1 MRFSTAFVAAALIPL
16 SLAAPIN
23 HQRGLKEILGA
34 VGDAIKNPKL
44 TKSRLDVAS
53 GLKQTMG
60 SLQDV
65 AESADET
72 NNDGIAPLVQDA
84 MNGVSAAQGG
94 VKNIAKAIFSG
105 TTPKIED
112 QTTVAQ
118 GIVKAQT
125 AISQMAA
132 AVKTADA
139 SLSDD
144 IEQAQA
150 GIAKAADG
158 GKGVLESQNLG
169 FSDVGLTNDG
179 TAIAGQDGAA
189 PKGQNGANGANG
201 ANGNNGANTGAVD
214 TGKGANAGNAG
225 AAGKGA
231 TNADSQSTGAN
242 SDNGAAGTN
251 ADTGATNSDNGV
263 GVDKGANSD
272 NGAADTGANASN
284 GTGPDPS
291 SNTSSPVGVDS
302 AAKSLKGANRNSRF
316 KNRL

>member
-23 HQRGLKEILGA
+23 HQRGLKEIFGA

-72 NNDGIAPLVQDA
+72 NNDDIAPLVQDA
-84 MNGVSAAQGG
+84 MNGVLAAQGG

-112 QTTVAQ
+112 QTSVAQ

-132 AVKTADA
+132 AIKTADA

-144 IEQAQA
+144 IEQAQT
-150 GIAKAADG
+150 GISKAADG

-179 TAIAGQDGAA
+179 TAIAGQGGAA
-189 PKGQNGANGANG
+189 ENGQNGANG

-225 AAGKGA
+225 AAGNGA
-231 TNADSQSTGAN
+231 PNADSQSTGANN

-263 GVDKGANSD
+263 GVDNGANSD
-272 NGAADTGANASN
+272 NGAADTGANASS